1 MGILEYIIC
10 YIIFFVLSYCNCYGG
25 GMDSSVSLLIA
36 FLGGFLGIG
45 IWSYVDKST
54 PPIPKINIGGIE
66 FVDSPGTKAFID
78 FDDERRK
85 NGYSENMVKIA
96 DKVIKK
102 YEKKKIPIDLISYLP
117 YITSS
122 AEYYSLNGDYD
133 KALNYLN
140 NISAS
145 NILEENLEKLIRM
158 QVYAYLAQKMRVC
171 RGLDDKNKAE
181 KVLRE
186 GKQFLEKIKPSDE
199 DKTGIDMCYYH
210 YYMLIGEYEKARDCA
225 DRLLT
230 YITIERKG
238 QDIYLI
244 NAEIKLHFGEYEAA
258 RKMMINARANTE
270 YLPKYY
276 KQYFNYYLEKFGME
290 MEMKSLE

>member
-25 GMDSSVSLLIA
+25 GMDSSISLIIA
-36 FLGGFLGIG
+36 ILGGFMGVG
-45 IWSYVDKST
+45 IWYYMGKKYPD
-54 PPIPKINIGGIE
+54 PPKINFGGVE
-66 FVDSPGTKAFID
+66 FVKSPGTKAFTD

-85 NGYSENMVKIA
+85 NGYTENMVKIA

-122 AEYYSLNGDYD
+122 AEYYTINGDYE

-145 NILEENLEKLIRM
+145 NILEENLAKLTRM
-158 QVYAYLAQKMRVC
+158 QVYAYLSQKMQVC
-171 RGLDDKNKAE
+171 RELDDKNKAE

-186 GKQFLEKIKPSDE
+186 GKQFLEKLKPSDE

-210 YYMLIGEYEKARDCA
+210 YYMLIGEYEKARECA
-225 DRLLT
+225 ERLLT

-238 QDIYLI
+238 QEIYII
-244 NAEIKLHFGEYEAA
+244 NAEINLHYGEYEAA
-258 RKMMINARANTE
+258 RKMMIKARANTE
-270 YLPKYY
+270 YFPMYF
-276 KQYFNYYLEKFGME
+276 KQYFNYHLKKIGMDTE
-290 MEMKSLE
+290 VMPLD

>member
-1 MGILEYIIC
+1 
-10 YIIFFVLSYCNCYGG
+10 
-25 GMDSSVSLLIA
+25 
-36 FLGGFLGIG
+36 
-45 IWSYVDKST
+45 
-54 PPIPKINIGGIE
+54 
-66 FVDSPGTKAFID
+66 
-78 FDDERRK
+78 
-85 NGYSENMVKIA
+85 
-96 DKVIKK
+96 
-102 YEKKKIPIDLISYLP
+102 
-117 YITSS
+117 
-122 AEYYSLNGDYD
+122 
-133 KALNYLN
+133 
-140 NISAS
+140 
-145 NILEENLEKLIRM
+145 
-158 QVYAYLAQKMRVC
+158 MRVC

-290 MEMKSLE
+290 MEMKPLE